1 MNQIE
6 TWFGVLSGQAV
17 DSGSFRSVR
26 ELIAMI
32 EAFTARWNE
41 GSTPF
46 VWVKTADQI
55 LAKAVRK
62 PRAIS
67 ESGHQHNGSGL
78 GASLFAAATAPR
90 RRDSALPAARAPY

>member
-6 TWFGVLSGQAV
+6 TWFGILSRQAIRR
-17 DSGSFRSVR
+17 GSFRSVK

-32 EAFTARWNE
+32 NAFTAQWNE

-46 VWVKTADQI
+46 AWVKTADQI

-62 PRAIS
+62 PTTIG
-67 ESGHQHNGSGL
+67 ESGH
-78 GASLFAAATAPR
+78 
-90 RRDSALPAARAPY
+90 